1 MQQGSFIKRNFMHNF
16 ASASPNNATIS
27 LFVGQW
33 IAKIFAPQ
41 RTTQDQI
48 KNRVSNTRQLI
59 NLARDVEQS
68 QPNLAAEFRNF
79 ASRS

>member
-1 MQQGSFIKRNFMHNF
+1 MNNF
-16 ASASPNNATIS
+16 ASASPNNPIIS
-27 LFVGQW
+27 LVVCQW
-33 IAKIFAPQ
+33 ITKKNAPQ

-48 KNRVSNTRQLI
+48 NRVSNARQLI

>member
-1 MQQGSFIKRNFMHNF
+1 VHNF
-16 ASASPNNATIS
+16 AAASSNNTTTS
-27 LFVGQW
+27 MVVGQW
-33 IAKIFAPQ
+33 ITKIFAPQ
-41 RTTQDQI
+41 RTTQEQI
-48 KNRVSNTRQLI
+48 SNRVSNARQLI

>member
-1 MQQGSFIKRNFMHNF
+1 MHNF
-16 ASASPNNATIS
+16 AAASPNNANIS
-27 LFVGQW
+27 LVVGQW
-33 IAKIFAPQ
+33 IKKMFAPQ
-41 RTTQDQI
+41 RTTQGQI
-48 KNRVSNTRQLI
+48 NNRVSNARQLI

>member
-1 MQQGSFIKRNFMHNF
+1 MHNF
-16 ASASPNNATIS
+16 AATSSNNSTIP
-27 LFVGQW
+27 LVVGQW
-33 IAKIFAPQ
+33 ITKILTPQ
-41 RTTQDQI
+41 RTTQDQMN
-48 KNRVSNTRQLI
+48 NRVSNARQLI

>member
-1 MQQGSFIKRNFMHNF
+1 MHNF
-16 ASASPNNATIS
+16 AATSSNNSTIP
-27 LFVGQW
+27 LVVGQW
-33 IAKIFAPQ
+33 ITKILTPQ
-41 RTTQDQI
+41 RTMQDQMN
-48 KNRVSNTRQLI
+48 NRVSNARQLI

>member
-1 MQQGSFIKRNFMHNF
+1 MHNF

-48 KNRVSNTRQLI
+48 KNRVSNVRQLI

>member
-1 MQQGSFIKRNFMHNF
+1 MHNF

-27 LFVGQW
+27 LFVGRW
-33 IAKIFAPQ
+33 IAKIFAQQ
-41 RTTQDQI
+41 RTTQDKI
-48 KNRVSNTRQLI
+48 KNRVSNARQLI
-59 NLARDVEQS
+59 SLARDVEQL

>member
-1 MQQGSFIKRNFMHNF
+1 MHNF
-16 ASASPNNATIS
+16 ASASPNNATNS

-48 KNRVSNTRQLI
+48 KNRVSNARQLI
-59 NLARDVEQS
+59 NLAKDVEQS

>member
-1 MQQGSFIKRNFMHNF
+1 MNNFDA
-16 ASASPNNATIS
+16 ASQNNVTIS
-27 LFVGQW
+27 LVLGQW
-33 IAKIFAPQ
+33 ITKMFTLQ

-48 KNRVSNTRQLI
+48 NNRVSNARQLI
-59 NLARDVEQS
+59 KLARDVEQS

>member
-1 MQQGSFIKRNFMHNF
+1 MHNF
-16 ASASPNNATIS
+16 TDASSNSATIS
-27 LFVGQW
+27 LFSGQW
-33 IAKIFAPQ
+33 ITKMFSPQ
-41 RTTQDQI
+41 RTTQNQI
-48 KNRVSNTRQLI
+48 SDRVSNARQLI

>member
-1 MQQGSFIKRNFMHNF
+1 MHNF
-16 ASASPNNATIS
+16 DDASQNNVTIS
-27 LFVGQW
+27 LVLGQW
-33 IAKIFAPQ
+33 ITKMFTLQ

-48 KNRVSNTRQLI
+48 NNRVSNARQLI
-59 NLARDVEQS
+59 KLARDVDQS

>member
-1 MQQGSFIKRNFMHNF
+1 MNNFDA
-16 ASASPNNATIS
+16 ASQNNVTIS
-27 LFVGQW
+27 LVLGQW
-33 IAKIFAPQ
+33 ITKMFTLQ

-48 KNRVSNTRQLI
+48 NNRASNARQLI
-59 NLARDVEQS
+59 KLARDVEQS

>member
-1 MQQGSFIKRNFMHNF
+1 MHNF
-16 ASASPNNATIS
+16 AGASPNNATIS

-41 RTTQDQI
+41 RTIQDLI
-48 KNRVSNTRQLI
+48 KNRVSNARQLI

>member
-1 MQQGSFIKRNFMHNF
+1 MHNF
-16 ASASPNNATIS
+16 DDASQNNVTIS
-27 LFVGQW
+27 LVLGQW
-33 IAKIFAPQ
+33 ITKMFTPQ

-48 KNRVSNTRQLI
+48 NNRVSNARKLI
-59 NLARDVEQS
+59 KLARDVDQS

>member
-1 MQQGSFIKRNFMHNF
+1 MHNF

-33 IAKIFAPQ
+33 IAKIFARQ

-48 KNRVSNTRQLI
+48 KNRVSNARQLI

>member
-1 MQQGSFIKRNFMHNF
+1 MHNF

-27 LFVGQW
+27 LVVGQW

-41 RTTQDQI
+41 RTTQDHI
-48 KNRVSNTRQLI
+48 KNRVSNARQLI

>member
-1 MQQGSFIKRNFMHNF
+1 MHNF

>member
-1 MQQGSFIKRNFMHNF
+1 MNNFDA
-16 ASASPNNATIS
+16 ASQNNMTIS
-27 LFVGQW
+27 LVLGQW
-33 IAKIFAPQ
+33 ITKMFTLQ

-48 KNRVSNTRQLI
+48 NNRASNARQLI
-59 NLARDVEQS
+59 KLARDVEQS

>member
-1 MQQGSFIKRNFMHNF
+1 MHNF
-16 ASASPNNATIS
+16 DTASQNNVTIS
-27 LFVGQW
+27 LVIGQW
-33 IAKIFAPQ
+33 ITKMFTPQ

-48 KNRVSNTRQLI
+48 NNRVSNARQLI
-59 NLARDVEQS
+59 KLARDVEQS

>member
-1 MQQGSFIKRNFMHNF
+1 MHNF
-16 ASASPNNATIS
+16 AATSSNNPAIP
-27 LFVGQW
+27 LVVGQW
-33 IAKIFAPQ
+33 ITKILTPQ
-41 RTTQDQI
+41 RTTQDQMN
-48 KNRVSNTRQLI
+48 NRVSNARQLI

>member
-1 MQQGSFIKRNFMHNF
+1 MQNF
-16 ASASPNNATIS
+16 ASASPNNTTIS
-27 LFVGQW
+27 LFLGQW
-33 IAKIFAPQ
+33 IAKMFATQ

-48 KNRVSNTRQLI
+48 KNRASNARQLI

>member
-1 MQQGSFIKRNFMHNF
+1 MHNF
-16 ASASPNNATIS
+16 AATSSNNSTVPLVVA
-27 LFVGQW
+27 QW
-33 IAKIFAPQ
+33 ITKILTPQ
-41 RTTQDQI
+41 RTTQDQMN
-48 KNRVSNTRQLI
+48 NRVSNARQLI